1 MLEHISSIIARMAD
15 DLKLHNDRM
24 DAKYGQSDVL
34 PTSDAG
40 IRATGN
46 CNNGSSCKCTQSSN
60 TTTGE

>member
-1 MLEHISSIIARMAD
+1 MLEHISSIISRMTD

-34 PTSDAG
+34 PTSDAR

-46 CNNGSSCKCTQSSN
+46 CNNGSNCKCTQSSN